1 LSQASEDID
10 EINHPEKLSIEATMI
25 NQNFSQQVLK
35 EKDANTR
42 KQFEPNPFFEEDNSG
57 ILIYLCIYVYMY
69 LYLYMYV
76 YISIYICIYTYVY
89 MYI

>member
-1 LSQASEDID
+1 
-10 EINHPEKLSIEATMI
+10 MI

-57 ILIYLCIYVYMY
+57 E
-69 LYLYMYV
+69 YMYV
-76 YISIYICIYTYVY
+76 YMQMFVFIFACICIHSQKYAYMYICIHLQTIYT
-89 MYI
+89 

>member
-1 LSQASEDID
+1 
-10 EINHPEKLSIEATMI
+10 MI

-57 ILIYLCIYVYMY
+57 IYIFVSVRADVYIYIYMY
-69 LYLYMYV
+69 
-76 YISIYICIYTYVY
+76 SIY
-89 MYI
+89 MYIHISTYACKVFLT